1 MINERE
7 LISRVEAADPRT
19 LAEILARPS
28 SEEERVLR
36 THFGD
41 ARFERMRQLVL
52 QSSLTRSDRTTQ
64 GNVVVLHGIMGG
76 ELTYYESD
84 AHPDPIWLKFFRLI
98 LGHFERLRVDDE
110 GNSISRIQATGI
122 LKRYYGEL
130 LLSLMQSWNAH
141 AFWYRLAARY
151 Q

>member
-7 LISRVEAADPRT
+7 LISRVEAADPRK
-19 LAEILARPS
+19 LAEIMARPS
-28 SEEERVLR
+28 PEEERVLR
-36 THFGD
+36 THLGD
-41 ARFERMRQLVL
+41 ARFERMRELVL
-52 QSSLTRSDRTTQ
+52 QNSLTRSDRTTQ

-76 ELTYYESD
+76 ELTYYETD

-98 LGHFERLRVDDE
+98 LGQFERLRVGDE
-110 GNSISRIQATGI
+110 GDSIARIQATGI

-141 AFWYRLAARY
+141 AFLV
-151 Q
+151 